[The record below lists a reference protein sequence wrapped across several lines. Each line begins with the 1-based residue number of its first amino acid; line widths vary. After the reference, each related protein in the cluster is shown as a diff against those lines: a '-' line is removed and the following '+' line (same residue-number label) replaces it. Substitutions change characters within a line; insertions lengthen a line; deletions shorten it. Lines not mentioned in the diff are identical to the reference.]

1 MGPKECDE
9 AVNSNRPVN
18 LDLSQFSFPL
28 PAITSIIHRVTGLAL
43 FVGVAFVLWAFE
55 MSLSN
60 EEGFNVVK
68 GIMQGFLA
76 KLILWGI
83 ISALLYHLVAG
94 IKHLLMDVGIGE
106 TLEGGK
112 LGAKITLVV
121 SIVLILLAGVWIW

>member
-1 MGPKECDE
+1 MGPKECEE

-18 LDLSQFSFPL
+18 LDLSKFSFPL

-55 MSLSN
+55 MSLSG
-60 EEGFNVVK
+60 EEGFNVIK
-68 GIMQGFLA
+68 DIMQGFLA

-83 ISALLYHLVAG
+83 LSALLYHLVAG
-94 IKHLLMDVGIGE
+94 VKHLLMDAGIGE

>member
-1 MGPKECDE
+1 M
-9 AVNSNRPVN
+9 
-18 LDLSQFSFPL
+18 
-28 PAITSIIHRVTGLAL
+28 
-43 FVGVAFVLWAFE
+43 LWAFE
-55 MSLSN
+55 LSLSG

-68 GIMQGFLA
+68 DIMQGFLA

-94 IKHLLMDVGIGE
+94 IKHLLMDMGVGE

-121 SIVLILLAGVWIW
+121 SIVLILLTGVWIW

>member
-1 MGPKECDE
+1 M
-9 AVNSNRPVN
+9 NSNRPVN
-18 LDLSQFSFPL
+18 LDLSKFSFPL
-28 PAITSIIHRVTGLAL
+28 PAITSIIHRITGLAL

-55 MSLSN
+55 MSLSG
-60 EEGFNVVK
+60 EEGFNVIK
-68 GIMQGFLA
+68 DIMQGFLA

-94 IKHLLMDVGIGE
+94 IKHLLMDAGIGE

-121 SIVLILLAGVWIW
+121 SIVLILLTGVWIW